1 MSNFCV
7 FFELIFVTVLGV
19 RRKAMLVKE
28 MSVNQHSV
36 ANRAQ
41 AKNGNVS
48 LIQLGKSV
56 AFQVPAI
63 MATMETQKSILR
75 ILAGLLI

>member
-1 MSNFCV
+1 MSSFCV

-56 AFQVPAI
+56 VFQVPAI
-63 MATMETQKSILR
+63 MATMETQKNILR